1 MTHTQTQGADGAGTK
16 TAGPG
21 DLLYRSEWETTRTI
35 THDEAHEIAR
45 RLIASHFNRTDC
57 ETARASIPANPD
69 RDDDLLINSYIKQQA
84 RKDAATPAPRTDGGM
99 TAGEGRR
106 PIKDAPKDGTRLLC
120 LTILRAGKDK
130 TPEWNIGHYDHAAGG
145 WFSEEGSDIHPT
157 DFYPLPDWRSATPAQ
172 PAGAVPDGLREAIRE
187 YGKAEWSAGYATGR
201 DGAGPNAAAVD
212 RLSLTLRSLEAL
224 LSSVSFEDFDLVAA
238 SDLFGSECAPATAG
252 VEQAMRS
259 LAETLTNTIKS
270 WQDHPE
276 QAFSGLA
283 ALKLVLG
290 HINEALPQADL
301 SDTAGV
307 IREESACAAAVRLA
321 DAEMGTFREAM
332 KVDLSDFDVPATQPA
347 GQSAGSGVDILA
359 VTLAEFQRRNGYH
372 KREIEELLTEFGELL
387 LSKVATAPDSTRTG
401 QAEADRQALEQLY
414 DFACTHP
421 NAVGEKAREIDA
433 AYKALAA
440 RPAAPEAQEAW
451 RSQAADEIDAIA
463 DLWSADGRSYA
474 KTIAAILRAEEPE
487 QLPPADAE
495 TKRQVQR
502 AWDRFKAGT
511 SAPPASSGQGGR

>member
-1 MTHTQTQGADGAGTK
+1 MSIPAQGAVGAETM

-172 PAGAVPDGLREAIRE
+172 PAGAVPDSLRVLSEAAIE
-187 YGKAEWSAGYATGR
+187 AASAAYYDGMMGEWPHTLGWAGKPEKFKASVRTHMAT
-201 DGAGPNAAAVD
+201 ALAAA
-212 RLSLTLRSLEAL
+212 L
-224 LSSVSFEDFDLVAA
+224 A
-238 SDLFGSECAPATAG
+238 S
-252 VEQAMRS
+252 
-259 LAETLTNTIKS
+259 
-270 WQDHPE
+270 H
-276 QAFSGLA
+276 
-283 ALKLVLG
+283 
-290 HINEALPQADL
+290 
-301 SDTAGV
+301 
-307 IREESACAAAVRLA
+307 
-321 DAEMGTFREAM
+321 
-332 KVDLSDFDVPATQPA
+332 PA
-347 GQSAGSGVDILA
+347 GQSAGSGADILA
-359 VTLAEFQRRNGYH
+359 ATLAEFQRRNGHH

-387 LSKVATAPDSTRTG
+387 LSKAQPAPDSTRTG
-401 QAEADRQALEQLY
+401 QEEAEEVAKALYRHDYGAYPDQPEW
-414 DFACTHP
+414 
-421 NAVGEKAREIDA
+421 DA
-433 AYKALAA
+433 AIAAVQKRYRALAGAALAA
-440 RPAAPEAQEAW
+440 RPAAPEAQGLERVRHVKRGTEYEVLGEAEAQISRGMRINFGAENEEFYRHLHEGMKLTVYRGSDGKLW
-451 RSQAADEIDAIA
+451 CRFTDEMR
-463 DLWSADGRSYA
+463 DGRFV
-474 KTIAAILRAEEPE
+474 P
-487 QLPPADAE
+487 
-495 TKRQVQR
+495 
-502 AWDRFKAGT
+502 
-511 SAPPASSGQGGR
+511 APPASSGQGGR